1 MRKPTTLSWFL
12 LAGAIVF
19 EVCGTTCMKLSE
31 GFHVLLP
38 SILMVPFYICS
49 FGCLTIAIRKI
60 DVSVAYAIWAG
71 VGTTLITVVGIVW
84 FKDPATL
91 LKMLAITMI
100 VLGVVGLN
108 LQSEGHDSPVSETSL
123 DSSTDT
129 GSI

>member
-1 MRKPTTLSWFL
+1 MRRPTSWSWVL
-12 LAGAIVF
+12 LAGAIIF
-19 EVCGTTCMKLSE
+19 EVCGTTCMKLSD

-71 VGTTLITVVGIVW
+71 VGTTLITIVGIVW

-91 LKMLAITMI
+91 LKMLAIAMI
-100 VLGVVGLN
+100 VMGVVGLN
-108 LQSEGHDSPVSETSL
+108 LQSEGHDNAVGEASL
-123 DSSTDT
+123 SIGDSTQT
-129 GSI
+129 